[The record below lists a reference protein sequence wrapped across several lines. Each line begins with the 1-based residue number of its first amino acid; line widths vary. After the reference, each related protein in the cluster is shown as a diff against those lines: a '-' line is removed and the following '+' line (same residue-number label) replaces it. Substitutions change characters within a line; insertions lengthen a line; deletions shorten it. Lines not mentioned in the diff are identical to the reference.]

1 MTEYGKQQSWRR
13 TALLWPA
20 IDRRAVDVAR
30 ALAVDAVDTAGHGRA
45 STAVR
50 LAPALYV
57 LFQRL
62 LRHDPGDPGW
72 LGRDRFI
79 LSGGQ
84 AGLTLYIQL
93 YLAGYAL
100 SLDDLRAFGTEGSRT
115 PAYPEHGHTPGVE
128 ATTGPVGQG
137 LGNAV
142 GMAMA
147 ARRERGLLHPEAAPG
162 ESPFDHTIWVLASDG
177 DLDQGLSHEA
187 CSLAGDHDLGNL
199 VVLWDDNRDSDD
211 SDRAGARTDDVVA
224 RFRSYGWDVQRVDWT
239 QTGHHGD
246 ALPALH
252 SALVEA
258 RAADRP
264 SLVALSTTTDRPAPA
279 GRNAGG
285 VYGDA
290 LGAVE
295 APAPTSATRLD
306 PERSFHVPEDVLAH
320 TRQQLVER
328 SREQRVEWDERY
340 QDWRSAFPSRAVLF
354 DRLCTRALPVRWED
368 CLPEFATGQHLAT
381 GRASGEVLS
390 AVGRVL
396 PELWGGSADLAGSTD
411 AMMREGSALV
421 PEGGATEEDPG
432 HRDGGTL
439 HFGVREHA
447 MGAILNG
454 IALHGG
460 TRPYGATFL
469 VMSDHMRPSV
479 RLAAMMGLPVIYVWI
494 HDSIGVGEDGPT
506 QQPVEHLW
514 SLRGIPGLDVVRPAD
529 ANETVAA
536 WRSIIE
542 GTGRPAGLCLSRQ
555 ALPVLDRSPQSGL
568 ASADGVAR
576 GGYILA
582 EAQHTD
588 PEALLIATGS
598 EVHLALDARRILQR
612 EGYAARV
619 VSMPCLEWFKE
630 QSRDYRDS
638 VLPPDVRARVS
649 VEAGTAM
656 GWWAIV
662 GDAGKAIG
670 LEQFAGAAPYQRLYR
685 RHGLTAERV
694 AAAVRS
700 SVARARRTP

>member
-1 MTEYGKQQSWRR
+1 
-13 TALLWPA
+13 
-20 IDRRAVDVAR
+20 
-30 ALAVDAVDTAGHGRA
+30 
-45 STAVR
+45 
-50 LAPALYV
+50 
-57 LFQRL
+57 
-62 LRHDPGDPGW
+62 
-72 LGRDRFI
+72 
-79 LSGGQ
+79 
-84 AGLTLYIQL
+84 
-93 YLAGYAL
+93 
-100 SLDDLRAFGTEGSRT
+100 
-115 PAYPEHGHTPGVE
+115 
-128 ATTGPVGQG
+128 
-137 LGNAV
+137 
-142 GMAMA
+142 
-147 ARRERGLLHPEAAPG
+147 
-162 ESPFDHTIWVLASDG
+162 
-177 DLDQGLSHEA
+177 
-187 CSLAGDHDLGNL
+187 
-199 VVLWDDNRDSDD
+199 
-211 SDRAGARTDDVVA
+211 
-224 RFRSYGWDVQRVDWT
+224 
-239 QTGHHGD
+239 
-246 ALPALH
+246 
-252 SALVEA
+252 
-258 RAADRP
+258 
-264 SLVALSTTTDRPAPA
+264 
-279 GRNAGG
+279 
-285 VYGDA
+285 
-290 LGAVE
+290 
-295 APAPTSATRLD
+295 
-306 PERSFHVPEDVLAH
+306 
-320 TRQQLVER
+320 
-328 SREQRVEWDERY
+328 
-340 QDWRSAFPSRAVLF
+340 
-354 DRLCTRALPVRWED
+354 
-368 CLPEFATGQHLAT
+368 
-381 GRASGEVLS
+381 
-390 AVGRVL
+390 
-396 PELWGGSADLAGSTD
+396 
-411 AMMREGSALV
+411 
-421 PEGGATEEDPG
+421 
-432 HRDGGTL
+432 
-439 HFGVREHA
+439 